1 MELIAATPNGG
12 RRSDGRRSVA
22 HNEQRPSH
30 TYHRAERGG
39 GCRYR
44 EAYHQTG
51 TGRARKARDTT

>member
-1 MELIAATPNGG
+1 MAIDVRANAVKAIDAKLNAEPNQL
-12 RRSDGRRSVA
+12 
-22 HNEQRPSH
+22 HPSH